1 MATATQT
8 KYEVNVDIVP
18 SKLQSGIVYAPF
30 DLAQAELESENY
42 DIISLPVN
50 VEQRMIQGK
59 QHNVSTKGNY
69 VREGVLYIPRKG
81 TKLVRNSPI
90 LYSAEE
96 ATQAHRDI
104 KEFYP
109 SKEAIEKALA
119 DSVDF
124 PLHNIGIPTNRF
136 NEEALTIWAFGAG
149 DSDKAQAYGNW
160 LRNGEPEIMKMPV
173 WAVDKDYVNKQNY
186 PFARQLWFSRLDSRS
201 VLNGG
206 SRDLHS
212 GDRVRGVRE
221 VSAEGASQKVSKT
234 TETENVKK
242 YTPQEIEEHKKIVEG
257 VRTGELPA
265 SKLEE
270 VLGLFSR
277 L

>member
-109 SKEAIEKALA
+109 SKEANEK
-119 DSVDF
+119 
-124 PLHNIGIPTNRF
+124 
-136 NEEALTIWAFGAG
+136 ALTIWAFGAG